1 MVIPTHAPPA
11 GGQGGLVRM
20 ERRPLSDLRPAAY
33 YPRQISPK
41 ALDGLGAS
49 VREFGLVQPIV
60 WNRATGNVVGGHQR
74 LKALEA
80 AGVTETDVVVVDL
93 DEARERALNLALN
106 SPSIAGE
113 FTAAA
118 LPLLRQVMV
127 DLPELAAAVQMPELQ
142 AYLRRTVRIPPAA
155 VEEDEPVEPVADPV
169 TKRGDVWL
177 LGRHRLMCGDS
188 TSAEDVARLMNGEK
202 AALLATDPPYLVDYT
217 GGNHPQSTVNR
228 PGVKDKHWDEY
239 TDPESGV
246 AFFEGYLR
254 AALAHCLPGVPVYQ
268 WFATKR
274 HVLVEEAWNRV
285 GLLCHQE
292 LVWVK
297 ARGVLTRSHFMW
309 QHEPVMYGWVE
320 GHPPANRP
328 PPNETTVWPIDQKG
342 QQDGI
347 HPTQK
352 PVEIFARPIRWH
364 TEPGDLCLEPFSGSG
379 TQLVGAEQL
388 ERRCYAMEL
397 SPGFVAAAVARWE
410 RLTGR
415 KGERVPRAA

>member
-1 MVIPTHAPPA
+1 MVLNTDAPA
-11 GGQGGLVRM
+11 RGGQGGLVRM
-20 ERRPLSDLRPAAY
+20 ERRSLADLKPAAY
-33 YPRQISPK
+33 NPRQISPK
-41 ALDGLGAS
+41 ALEGLGAS

-60 WNRATGNVVGGHQR
+60 WNRSTGNVVGGHQR

-80 AGVTETDVVVVDL
+80 QGVTETDVVVVEL

-113 FTAAA
+113 FTEAA
-118 LPLLRQVMV
+118 LPMIRQVLL
-127 DLPELAAAVQMPELQ
+127 DLPQLAAAIQMPELQ
-142 AYLRRTVRIPPAA
+142 SYLRRTVHLAPTP
-155 VEEDEPVEPVADPV
+155 VTEDEAVEPVADPV
-169 TKRGDVWL
+169 TRPGDLWL
-177 LGRHRLMCGDS
+177 LGKHRLLCGDS

-217 GGNHPQSTVNR
+217 GGNHPQSAVNK

-254 AALAHCLPGVPVYQ
+254 QALAHCRPGVPVYQ

-274 HVLVEEAWNRV
+274 HVLVEEAWKRV

-292 LVWVK
+292 LIWVK

-328 PPNETTVWPIDQKG
+328 PPNETTVWPISQAG

-364 TEPGDLCLEPFSGSG
+364 TDEGDLCLEPFSGSG
-379 TQLVGAEQL
+379 TQIVAAEQL
-388 ERRCYAMEL
+388 GRRCYAMEL
-397 SPGFVAAAVARWE
+397 APGFVEAAVARWE

-415 KGERVPRAA
+415 KGERVPKAA